1 MSTKTKWFILV
12 IGLWVCSCIEP
23 FEINFPQGKKIL
35 TVDAT
40 ITDTT
45 DEQFFT
51 ITESENRNSVV
62 YSFPIR
68 QAKVEVVVN
77 NAERV
82 LLTERTPGIYALPVS
97 FRLKVGN
104 SYKLSFEKSDGTKYE
119 SGEEV
124 MTSTPDIDK
133 VYDEFRIAGKET
145 QVGYDPASYIYLDT
159 TDPADEKN
167 NYVWTWRLWEK
178 QIICKS
184 CHGSR
189 FYVEPLPEGK
199 CLIEEKFKDVPYFD
213 YACSGNCWD
222 IFYNTTVNVFSDVFS
237 NGKPIIG
244 RLIAKIP
251 YYSKDGALLEIK
263 QQSVSAAAYRYL
275 KLLVDQAQNT
285 GSLVDTPPA
294 AVIGN
299 IKNVTNPSEEIA
311 GFFMVSG
318 VRSIRY
324 WLNRQSA
331 RETNAVPTGII
342 GHQIHYEPNSEPPE
356 PPRPPMAPCIPG
368 KYRTNM
374 KPKGWID

>member
-12 IGLWVCSCIEP
+12 TGLWVCSCVEP

-82 LLTERTPGIYALPVS
+82 LLTERTPGIYALPMS

-124 MTSTPDIDK
+124 MTSTPDIDR
-133 VYDEFRIAGKET
+133 VYDEFRIVGKET

>member
-1 MSTKTKWFILV
+1 MKIRKTWFVLAA
-12 IGLWVCSCIEP
+12 GLWVCSCVEP
-23 FEINFPQGKKIL
+23 FEISFPQGKKVL

-51 ITESENRNSVV
+51 IAESENRNSVV

-68 QAKVEVVVN
+68 QAKVEVIVN

-82 LLTERTPGIYALPVS
+82 LLKEGAPGIYALPTS

-133 VYDEFRIAGKET
+133 VYDEFRMEGKET
-145 QVGYDPASYIYLDT
+145 QAGYDPASYVYLDT

-189 FYVEPLPEGK
+189 FYVDPLPEGK
-199 CLIEEKFKDVPYFD
+199 CLIEEKYKNVPYFD
-213 YACSGNCWD
+213 YACNGNCWD
-222 IFYNTTVNVFSDVFS
+222 IFYNTTVNVFSDVYS

-251 YYSKDGALLEIK
+251 YHFKEGALLEIK
-263 QQSVSAAAYRYL
+263 QQSVTPAAYRYL

-299 IKNVTNPSEEIA
+299 IRNVANPGEEIA

-318 VRSIRY
+318 VRTIRY
-324 WLNRQSA
+324 WLNRENA
-331 RETNAVPTGII
+331 KETNAVPTGTL
-342 GHQIHYEPNSEPPE
+342 GHQISYEPNSEPPE

-374 KPKGWID
+374 KPQGWID

>member
-12 IGLWVCSCIEP
+12 IGLWICSCVEP

-40 ITDTT
+40 ITDTA

-82 LLTERTPGIYALPVS
+82 LLTERTPGIYALPMS

-124 MTSTPDIDK
+124 MTSTPDIDR
-133 VYDEFRIAGKET
+133 VYDEFKVEGKET

>member
-1 MSTKTKWFILV
+1 MKIRKTWFVLAA
-12 IGLWVCSCIEP
+12 GLWVCSCVEP
-23 FEINFPQGKKIL
+23 FEISFPQGKKIL

-40 ITDTT
+40 ITDTK

-77 NAERV
+77 NTERV
-82 LLTERTPGIYALPVS
+82 LLTERTPGIYVLPMS
-97 FRLKVGN
+97 FSLKIGN

-119 SGEEV
+119 SAEEV
-124 MTSTPDIDK
+124 MTRTPEIDK
-133 VYDEFRIAGKET
+133 VYDDFLIDGQKT
-145 QVGYDPASYIYLDT
+145 QAGYDAATYVYLDT
-159 TDPADEKN
+159 TDPAEEKN

-178 QIICKS
+178 QIICQS
-184 CHGSR
+184 CIGGRYFTSPPPAGQC
-189 FYVEPLPEGK
+189 VS
-199 CLIEEKFKDVPYFD
+199 EEKYKEVPFFD
-213 YACSGNCWD
+213 YACDGRCWE
-222 IFYNTTVNVFSDVFS
+222 IFYNTTINVFSDVFS
-237 NGKPIIG
+237 NGKTIKG

-263 QQSVSAAAYRYL
+263 QQSVTSAAYRYL

-299 IKNVTNPSEEIA
+299 IKNVANKGEEIA

-318 VRSIRY
+318 VRSIKY
-324 WLNRQSA
+324 WINRENA
-331 RETNAVPTGII
+331 RETKAVPRGII
-342 GHQIHYEPNSEPPE
+342 GHQINYEPNSLPPE
-356 PPRPPMAPCIPG
+356 PPRPPLAPCIPG
-368 KYRTNM
+368 KYRTNV
-374 KPKGWID
+374 KPDGWID

>member
-1 MSTKTKWFILV
+1 MSIRKTWFILS

-23 FEINFPQGKKIL
+23 FEISFPQGKKIL

-40 ITDTT
+40 ITDTVE
-45 DEQFFT
+45 EQTFS

-62 YSFPIR
+62 YSFPVR
-68 QAKVEVVVN
+68 QARVEVLVN
-77 NAERV
+77 KSERV
-82 LLTERTPGIYALPVS
+82 LLTEKSPGIYALPRS

-104 SYKLSFEKSDGTKYE
+104 SYQLLFEKADRTKYE
-119 SGEEV
+119 SGEEIMASV
-124 MTSTPDIDK
+124 PEINK
-133 VYDEFRIAGKET
+133 VYDEFRMEGNGT
-145 QVGYDPASYIYLDT
+145 QAGYDPASYIYLDT
-159 TDPADEKN
+159 TDPNDEKN

-189 FYVEPLPEGK
+189 FHIDPLPEGK

-213 YACSGNCWD
+213 YACNGNCWD
-222 IFYNTTVNVFSDVFS
+222 IFYNTTINVFSDIYS

-251 YYSKDGALLEIK
+251 YHFKEGALIEIK
-263 QQSVSAAAYRYL
+263 QQSVSPAAYRYL
-275 KLLVDQAQNT
+275 RLLVDQGQNT

-299 IKNVTNPSEEIA
+299 IKNLTAPEEEIA

-318 VRSIRY
+318 IRTVRY
-324 WLNRQSA
+324 WLS
-331 RETNAVPTGII
+331 RENAKESRAVPTGIL
-342 GHQIHYEPNSEPPE
+342 GHQTHYEPNSEPPE
-356 PPRPPMAPCIPG
+356 PPRPPLAPCLPG
-368 KYRTNM
+368 KYRTNV
-374 KPKGWID
+374 KPEGWLN